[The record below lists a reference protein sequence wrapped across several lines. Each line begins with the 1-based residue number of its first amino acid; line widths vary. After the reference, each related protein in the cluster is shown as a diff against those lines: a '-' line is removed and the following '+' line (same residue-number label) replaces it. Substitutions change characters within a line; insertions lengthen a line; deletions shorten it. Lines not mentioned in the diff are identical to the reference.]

1 MIGTIR
7 GREEGPSRPL
17 GDRRQGLAGTQ
28 NRSSARKTVQSIH
41 LSENPFMSV
50 RTRKLTPYQRKVDS
64 APCFPGTRLLGESR
78 GGCGLF
84 CWEPRCPHCAR
95 DRRCGGLETPVPHA
109 LLRVLLRLEVPTL
122 PPLSDLFILSS
133 VPKYARYR
141 RYFIFYYQKN
151 KTKQNTFL
159 LFLLCNTLNIYI

>member
-1 MIGTIR
+1 M
-7 GREEGPSRPL
+7 
-17 GDRRQGLAGTQ
+17 
-28 NRSSARKTVQSIH
+28 H

-84 CWEPRCPHCAR
+84 CWEPRCLHCAQ
-95 DRRCGGLETPVPHA
+95 DRRFGGLETPVPHT
-109 LLRVLLRLEVPTL
+109 LLRLLLRLEVPTL
-122 PPLSDLFILSS
+122 PPLSDLLILSS

-141 RYFIFYYQKN
+141 RYFIFYYQ
-151 KTKQNTFL
+151 TKQNKTLSFCFSFAIHLIYTF
-159 LFLLCNTLNIYI
+159 NTHMFISNDVLYNM